1 MGFGVAIETG
11 ATGIWYGRLIDYIG
25 THARA
30 MSKDSLMNELL
41 LEKKYHEYF
50 LEDCGINKVKPG
62 RDRFHIVEEVRGIED
77 LGESGGAVALFK
89 FDMSDVNLGFLNHC
103 IEIMGCNRRLLF
115 NEIKSLDTDILNHTP
130 PGKGRNINQIL
141 HHISS
146 AEEFYISRLGEQAD
160 IIYENNLQKT
170 QKEAN
175 NLPPIERLSLVRGA
189 AVKTLEILIPDKI
202 GVFTRNE
209 YTRYP
214 DEKWTAHKVLRRFL
228 EHEREHIYN
237 IREYLGKPLRY
248 TD

>member
-11 ATGIWYGRLIDYIG
+11 AGIWYGRLIDYIG

-30 MSKDSLMNELL
+30 KSKDILMNELL
-41 LEKKYHEYF
+41 LEKKYHEYL
-50 LEDCGINKVKPG
+50 LEHNAIFKLNLGSN
-62 RDRFHIVEEVRGIED
+62 RLHIVEEVKGIEE
-77 LGESGGAVALFK
+77 LGESGGTVALFK
-89 FDMSDVNLGFLNHC
+89 FDMFDVNLVFLNQC
-103 IEIMGCNRRLLF
+103 IEIMDCNRCLLLK
-115 NEIKSLDTDILNHTP
+115 EIKSIDSDIRNHTP
-130 PGKGRNINQIL
+130 LGKGRNINQIL

-146 AEEFYISRLGEQAD
+146 AEEFFISRLGEQAD
-160 IIYENNLQKT
+160 TIYENNLQTT

-175 NLPPIERLSLVRGA
+175 NLPPIERLSLVREA
-189 AVKTLEILIPDKI
+189 AVKTLEILIPGKR